1 VKRIPE
7 LDGLRAFAVTAVFLD
22 HTSARLKL
30 GWIGVDLFFVLS
42 GFLITGILVRSK
54 NQSFS
59 RYIGEFYARRVRRI
73 LPPYIAI
80 LVITTLVFGFGWLAN
95 WYLYFGAMNFLL
107 SFGLGP
113 PTIWLLWSLAVEEQ
127 FYLLWPVVIFLMN
140 RKQIGGCAVAL
151 LLLAPLLRFLCT
163 SLFRNH
169 WMIYSLLPFRMD
181 TLAAGA
187 LIALNRHRFSRRN
200 AIMGATV
207 VLFAGLGGIIWLA
220 KHQLSGS
227 SNTPTSNVVVY
238 ESTLFIVTGV
248 FLLALFGIGKSV
260 LCFAP
265 IRWLGTISYSV
276 YLFHVTAIY
285 LAFRPSIAP
294 TLRPLVGALLTV
306 GYATGMW
313 FLVERPILNFGKT
326 QP

>member
-1 VKRIPE
+1 MQLSIAFKR
-7 LDGLRAFAVTAVFLD
+7 LSLFAVAAT
-22 HTSARLKL
+22 
-30 GWIGVDLFFVLS
+30 
-42 GFLITGILVRSK
+42 FLILGGRPILAQTSGNGNINGTIIDASGAAVP
-54 NQSFS
+54 N
-59 RYIGEFYARRVRRI
+59 
-73 LPPYIAI
+73 
-80 LVITTLVFGFGWLAN
+80 TT
-95 WYLYFGAMNFLL
+95 
-107 SFGLGP
+107 
-113 PTIWLLWSLAVEEQ
+113 
-127 FYLLWPVVIFLMN
+127 VVVLN
-140 RKQIGGCAVAL
+140 T
-151 LLLAPLLRFLCT
+151 LLRFVCT

-200 AIMGATV
+200 AILGATV

-227 SNTPTSNVVVY
+227 SNIPTSNVVVY

-285 LAFRPSIAP
+285 LAFRASIAP
-294 TLRPLVGALLTV
+294 TLQPLMGALLTV

>member
-1 VKRIPE
+1 MKLSIAFKR
-7 LDGLRAFAVTAVFLD
+7 LSLFAVAPPSLSWVADPFWPRPLVTAISMEPSSTPRVQPSP
-22 HTSARLKL
+22 TPRL
-30 GWIGVDLFFVLS
+30 WCS
-42 GFLITGILVRSK
+42 ILCC
-54 NQSFS
+54 
-59 RYIGEFYARRVRRI
+59 G
-73 LPPYIAI
+73 
-80 LVITTLVFGFGWLAN
+80 
-95 WYLYFGAMNFLL
+95 LYVQVCFE
-107 SFGLGP
+107 
-113 PTIWLLWSLAVEEQ
+113 T
-127 FYLLWPVVIFLMN
+127 
-140 RKQIGGCAVAL
+140 
-151 LLLAPLLRFLCT
+151 
-163 SLFRNH
+163 H

-200 AIMGATV
+200 AILGATV

-227 SNTPTSNVVVY
+227 SNIPTSNVVVY

-265 IRWLGTISYSV
+265 IRWPGTISYSV

-285 LAFRPSIAP
+285 LAFRASIAP
-294 TLRPLVGALLTV
+294 TLQPLMGALLTV

>member
-22 HTSARLKL
+22 HTYARLKL

-107 SFGLGP
+107 PFGLGP

-127 FYLLWPVVIFLMN
+127 FYLLWPVVIFSMN
-140 RKQIGGCAVAL
+140 RKQIGGCAVVL

-200 AIMGATV
+200 AILGATV

-227 SNTPTSNVVVY
+227 SNTTTSNVVVY

-248 FLLALFGIGKSV
+248 FLLASFGIGKSV

-276 YLFHVTAIY
+276 YLFHLTALY